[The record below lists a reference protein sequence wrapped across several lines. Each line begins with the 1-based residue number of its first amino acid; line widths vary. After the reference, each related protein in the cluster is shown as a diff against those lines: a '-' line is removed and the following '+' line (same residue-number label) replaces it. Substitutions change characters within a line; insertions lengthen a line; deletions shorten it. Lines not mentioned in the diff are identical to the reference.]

1 MDYTVPGILQA
12 RILGW
17 VAIPSPGDLSNPG
30 IKSRSPALQADSLPA
45 EPQGKSKN
53 IGVGSLSLLQR
64 IFPTQESNWG
74 LPHCRWILYQ
84 SSYQGRYQTILIIIN
99 NFTAANFYQL
109 ILPKKTRTWNKLWSG
124 TFSLLW
130 CQEQSPLGFKAY
142 LVMEE
147 VDCRTLLLV
156 NKKCYHS

>member
-1 MDYTVPGILQA
+1 MEF
-12 RILGW
+12 
-17 VAIPSPGDLSNPG
+17 SPGDFSNPG
-30 IKSRSPALQADSLPA
+30 VKPRSPALQVDSLPA

-53 IGVGSLSLLQR
+53 IGVGSLSFLQW
-64 IFPTQESNWG
+64 IFPTQESNRG
-74 LPHCRWILYQ
+74 LPHGRWILYQ
-84 SSYQGRYQTILIIIN
+84 PSYQGRYQTILIIIN